1 MMDRQLWYPLHSPK
15 ICREFRDFYQSTDG
29 QGVLDRRTRE
39 LIALALASTFRC
51 ADCTEEHI
59 RSAFEAG
66 ATEAEVSETV
76 HLASVDGAGD
86 TALLGKIASGK
97 Y

>member
-1 MMDRQLWYPLHSPK
+1 MNDRQLWYPLHSPEICK
-15 ICREFRDFYQSTDG
+15 ECREFYQPNDG
-29 QGVLDRRTRE
+29 SGVLDRKTKE
-39 LIALALASTFRC
+39 LIVLALASTFRC

-76 HLASVDGAGD
+76 HLASIYGVGD
-86 TALLGKIASGK
+86 AALLGQDCSR
-97 Y
+97 